1 MSQATEKT
9 TQAIL
14 NANCDETGKLN
25 VGTGVW
31 NGSSWIASSS
41 DYAVKVTE
49 VGAVTYLAKAAPGSA
64 QASAVWQA
72 KKIDGSSGTV
82 ITFAD
87 SNAKFDNVATDLTT
101 LTYG

>member
-25 VGTGVW
+25 VGVGTW
-31 NGSSWIASSS
+31 NGTSWIASSL

-49 VGAVTYLAKAAPGSA
+49 VGAVTYLGKAKPGSS

-87 SNAKFDNVATDLTT
+87 GNANFDNVATDLTA
-101 LTYG
+101 LSYS